1 MKTAR
6 CSTWLMVWLAAAL
19 VASPASAD
27 DLLRWKFAK
36 GQTLAYTMSES
47 SVKTVEIRAKPQDAD
62 APKDEGKA
70 ETQPRKF
77 QTTLTQTID
86 MTWSVQDVEA
96 DGSARMTQ
104 TINRI
109 RLSSETP
116 FGGKLSIDTNDKGEP
131 KNPAASGLMPILRAT
146 VGAPFAVTMTDRGEI
161 KDLTLPPDLLAS
173 LKDTGPAGA
182 AAGSL
187 ISEDA
192 LRKTMSRGSLILP
205 EAAVAQ
211 GASWTV
217 NADLPA
223 PFGTMALT
231 STYTD
236 QGAANRDG
244 ATVERI
250 GVKVEHEIKPK
261 AEAPVQ
267 AKILSQDGQGVI
279 DFDAKGGRLAGSKV
293 VLKVKLAL
301 SAMGVEATEDNQTT
315 VTMEPTKPSGESD
328 PSK

>member
-19 VASPASAD
+19 IAKPASAD
-27 DLLRWKFAK
+27 APLRWKFAK
-36 GQTLAYTMSES
+36 GQTLSYTMSES
-47 SVKTVEIRAKPQDAD
+47 SVKTIEILGKQPDPNAPNDA
-62 APKDEGKA
+62 GKA
-70 ETQPRKF
+70 ESQPKKF

-86 MTWSVQDVEA
+86 MTWTVQDVEP
-96 DGSARMTQ
+96 DGSARMNQ

-131 KNPAASGLMPILRAT
+131 KNPAAIGLMPILRAT
-146 VGAPFAVTMTDRGEI
+146 VGAPVAVTMSNRGEI
-161 KDLTLPPDLLAS
+161 RDVTLPPDLLAS

-192 LRKTMSRGSLILP
+192 LRKAMSRGSLILP
-205 EAAVAQ
+205 ETAVAK

-217 NADLPA
+217 NAALPA
-223 PFGTMALT
+223 PFGTMSMT

-236 QGAANRDG
+236 QGAANRG
-244 ATVERI
+244 ETAVERI

-261 AEAPVQ
+261 EEAPVQ
-267 AKILSQDGQGVI
+267 AKILTQDGQGTI
-279 DFDAKGGRLAGSKV
+279 DFDAKSGRLAGSKV

-301 SAMGVEATEDNQTT
+301 NAMGVEATEDNQTT
-315 VTMEPTKPSGESD
+315 VTMEPTKASGEAN
-328 PSK
+328 PAK